1 LRAAA
6 QHLRCVFCRRKCC
19 CLYRATL
26 FYMHQTFVTSITFAG
41 ASRLESCST
50 APASRVLQKKMLLFI
65 SSHSFLYASNF
76 CNFYH
81 IRRCITAWELQHS
94 TCVACFAEEN
104 VAVYIKSLVFICIKL
119 CNFSLILNVSNFC
132 NFSLFFNVSN
142 FCNFYHIRRCITAWE
157 LQHST
162 CVACFARGAEV
173 HQLSFLYEPSSFSE
187 TLSPHRRA
195 CVKGRIWR
203 TYGLTELNCM
213 RVELHVELHA
223 CTHTRSGSVWCVT
236 FLVDLG

>member
-1 LRAAA
+1 MYQVLQLPSHLQVHHGLRAAA

-65 SSHSFLYASNF
+65 SSHSFLYA
-76 CNFYH
+76 
-81 IRRCITAWELQHS
+81 
-94 TCVACFAEEN
+94 
-104 VAVYIKSLVFICIKL
+104 
-119 CNFSLILNVSNFC
+119 
-132 NFSLFFNVSN
+132 SN